1 MGTLTPN
8 EDSKVKRL
16 DDFFVFTLI
25 ALALSA
31 CAPGQQNSAFRSA
44 DGAYRETTGEG
55 APVILSTSA
64 PQPTPQTDPDEIVV
78 IGHREPAQ
86 PATTAQAQQ
95 SAKPAAQP
103 NVPAQAPSAQAA
115 PTQKPAAKP
124 AAAVVLPPTSL
135 PIPAWAKKAQGETWT
150 RITIRA
156 LKELGAEMIKTD
168 LKDAHDFCPAY
179 HRLGAT
185 DREKVWVQLISSMA
199 KYESNFDPV
208 STFTEA
214 FKGDDGTLVISR
226 GLLQISRNSANLY
239 GCNIAKPE
247 ELQVAET
254 NLRCGVRILNTL
266 VTKYKAIHGQQD
278 VPNVNLL
285 RNPWQGA
292 ARYWSVLRRK
302 TKDLLIRSSVRQ
314 LSVCKN

>member
-1 MGTLTPN
+1 MGTLTLN

-16 DDFFVFTLI
+16 DSFFTSPVASIAL

-44 DGAYRETTGEG
+44 GGSFQETAGDG

-64 PQPTPQTDPDEIVV
+64 PQPPTIEPATIDDPDAPVASDEIVV
-78 IGHREPAQ
+78 TGHREPAQ
-86 PATTAQAQQ
+86 P
-95 SAKPAAQP
+95 
-103 NVPAQAPSAQAA
+103 PAQASSAPAPQTASAQ
-115 PTQKPAAKP
+115 PAAKP
-124 AAAVVLPPTSL
+124 AAAAALPPTSL
-135 PIPAWAKKAQGETWT
+135 PIPAWAKQSQGETWT

-156 LKELGAEMIKTD
+156 LKELGTEMIKTD
-168 LKDAHDFCPAY
+168 LKDAHDFCPTY
-179 HRLGAT
+179 HRLADT

-199 KYESNFDPV
+199 KYESDFDPT
-208 STFTEA
+208 STYTES
-214 FKGDDGTLVISR
+214 FKGDDGTHIISR
-226 GLLQISRNSANLY
+226 GLLQISKNSANLY

-247 ELQVAET
+247 DLQVAET

-314 LSVCKN
+314 LAVCKH